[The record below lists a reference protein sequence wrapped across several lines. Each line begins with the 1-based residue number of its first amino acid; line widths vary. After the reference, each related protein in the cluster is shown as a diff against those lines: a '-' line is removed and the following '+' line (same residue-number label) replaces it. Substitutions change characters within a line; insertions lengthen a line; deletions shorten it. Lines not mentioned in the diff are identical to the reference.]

1 MKTKL
6 NIKFWWKQIDKV
18 NFALILMLAI
28 IGIILSISLSDSYLF
43 LNKHLIFSIIGIFIM
58 ISVSYFE
65 IKFLR
70 RFSLLSIILCILIL
84 FIILF
89 LDYEVNGSKRWL
101 KIYGFSLQP
110 SEFIKPFF
118 FLLSAWFISQ
128 GISGRNSY
136 FVVLIISF
144 VTICGLIILQPDF
157 GTAFLIA
164 ITFFCQLFIAGLS
177 MVLMIFALVSLLF
190 LSAFSYYYFDHIQKR
205 VDASI
210 NPTANTD
217 QIDLSLQAFKSGGLF
232 GKGPGQG
239 ILKEKIP
246 SANTDFIFAVAGEEL
261 GFIFCSLIVLL
272 ILVIIIRFLLKLLK
286 MSNPFEIIAVVGL
299 TCSFGLQSLFNI
311 CSSLA
316 LIPTK
321 GMTLPF
327 VSYGGSSMISSAV
340 LFGCLLSLTRQR
352 NEEK

>member
-6 NIKFWWKQIDKV
+6 NIKFWWKQIDRV

-70 RFSLLSIILCILIL
+70 RFSLLSIILFILIL

-205 VDASI
+205 VDAFI